1 MRVALAQINPTVG
14 NVEGNFKKIIS
25 SINKVDGKADLIVFP
40 ELSLSGYPPEDLV
53 LKPSF
58 LNEVSKYLEKIK
70 EYVSKRNIAILVGAP
85 IKDKKNIY
93 NAGIFIFKNNM
104 HYVYKNKLPNYG
116 VFDEKRIFKRGKRY
130 NVLNFKSYRIGV
142 LICEDMWFDGLPKY
156 LKNQG
161 ANIFISIN
169 ASPFENFKFEIRK
182 RVSSQL
188 IKKNKV
194 PLIYLNQVG
203 GQDELVFD
211 GNSFFM
217 NKHGEIIEQCYP
229 WKEDL
234 KVIKINSKRLSKVS
248 NNLSNIYNNIDF
260 NTWSA
265 LTLGLKDY
273 FKKNSFN
280 KIVLGLS
287 GGIDSAV
294 SAAIAV
300 DAVGCRNVIG
310 IMMPSKYSSK
320 GSVNDAMISA
330 RLLNIQTRLFNIKD
344 IHKSYLIKFQK
355 SFSDNIKSLTDENLQ
370 SRIRGAVLMAFSNN
384 FSYLLISTG
393 NKSEMSVGYSTIYG
407 DMNGG
412 FNVLK
417 DVYKTDLYRLARWRN
432 NLKLKYFKGPKGNVI
447 PKNSIIKSPSAE
459 LKPDQKDTDS
469 LPPYDILDKILYSII
484 EEELSVKEIV
494 RKGFKDNIVNKISN
508 LVFKSEYKRRQAPPG
523 VKLSSK
529 SFGKERRYPITNKF
543 KN

>member
-1 MRVALAQINPTVG
+1 M
-14 NVEGNFKKIIS
+14 
-25 SINKVDGKADLIVFP
+25 
-40 ELSLSGYPPEDLV
+40 
-53 LKPSF
+53 
-58 LNEVSKYLEKIK
+58 
-70 EYVSKRNIAILVGAP
+70 
-85 IKDKKNIY
+85 
-93 NAGIFIFKNNM
+93 
-104 HYVYKNKLPNYG
+104 
-116 VFDEKRIFKRGKRY
+116 
-130 NVLNFKSYRIGV
+130 
-142 LICEDMWFDGLPKY
+142 
-156 LKNQG
+156 
-161 ANIFISIN
+161 
-169 ASPFENFKFEIRK
+169 
-182 RVSSQL
+182 
-188 IKKNKV
+188 
-194 PLIYLNQVG
+194 
-203 GQDELVFD
+203 
-211 GNSFFM
+211 
-217 NKHGEIIEQCYP
+217 
-229 WKEDL
+229 
-234 KVIKINSKRLSKVS
+234 
-248 NNLSNIYNNIDF
+248 
-260 NTWSA
+260 
-265 LTLGLKDY
+265 
-273 FKKNSFN
+273 
-280 KIVLGLS
+280 
-287 GGIDSAV
+287 
-294 SAAIAV
+294 
-300 DAVGCRNVIG
+300 
-310 IMMPSKYSSK
+310 
-320 GSVNDAMISA
+320 
-330 RLLNIQTRLFNIKD
+330 LNIQTRLFNIKD
-344 IHKSYLIKFQK
+344 IHKSYIIKFQK

-543 KN
+543 KKLMAGTDRSKIIHFQSPIIILKNIQLEEKSGDGYENNAKFWI

>member
-25 SINKVDGKADLIVFP
+25 SVNKVNGKADLIVFP

-116 VFDEKRIFKRGKRY
+116 VFDEKRIFKSGKRY

-169 ASPFENFKFEIRK
+169 ASPFEKYKFEIRK

-229 WKEDL
+229 WKEDI
-234 KVIKINSKRLSKVS
+234 KVIKINSKRLTKVS
-248 NNLSNIYNNIDF
+248 NNLSNIYKNIDF

-265 LTLGLKDY
+265 LTLGLRDY
-273 FKKNSFN
+273 FIKNSFK

-320 GSVNDAMISA
+320 GSVNDARISA
-330 RLLNIQTRLFNIKD
+330 RLLNIQTSLFNIKE
-344 IHKSYLIKFQK
+344 IHKSYLIKFRK
-355 SFSDNIKSLTDENLQ
+355 SFSDNIKPLTDENLQ

-432 NLKLKYFKGPKGNVI
+432 NLKLKYFKGPKGKVI
-447 PKNSIIKSPSAE
+447 PKNSITKSPSAE

-469 LPPYDILDKILYSII
+469 LPPYDILDKILYYII

-494 RKGFKDNIVNKISN
+494 RKGFKDNVVNKISN